1 MQLKTNNMAYLEFN
15 KEELVNLEYSLE
27 REILLTN
34 RAGGYINTTIVG
46 CNTRKYHGLLVVPI
60 ENFANE
66 RHILLSTLHESL
78 VQHGSVF
85 NLGISSYGKVHEPRG
100 HKYIVDFEMDYAS
113 TILYRVGGMV
123 FSKTIMF
130 VRETEEVL
138 IKYTL
143 IDAHSDTVLRL
154 KPFLAFR
161 NIHALTRANSVAN
174 TKYENVEN
182 GVSFKMYPGFPTLYL
197 QTSKKGEWVA
207 NPDWYYNITYKEESR
222 RGFADK
228 EDLFVPGYFE
238 MPIKKGES
246 IILSASTSAVKA
258 RGLKALFTKEVAA
271 RDDDSRNS
279 YEDCLK
285 LAAQQCVIKQK
296 GKYSVCAGYT
306 WDYEDLRYSLIAI
319 PGLTLFNDGNVKHF
333 EAVIEDMLTQKR
345 AKFFCGDGANEPDLP
360 LWLFR
365 TLQLYGDYGADGA
378 CLWAKYGKDL
388 TAMLDSYTDGS
399 RDDVVL
405 HENGLL
411 WSQKEGVAL
420 SWMNVY
426 SDGEPV
432 TERHGYQVET
442 NALWYNA
449 LCFAVE
455 MDEKYGNGTLKYK
468 WGRVIESIKANYYN
482 YFWIAERRHLAD
494 YFDENGRNCFARPNQ
509 LFAVG
514 LKYSPIEDH
523 VKMEVLK
530 CVERE
535 LLTVRGIRTLSPKN
549 PLYKGVYEGDQC
561 SRDMAHH
568 NGCVFPWLL
577 GIYVESIINLIGKS
591 QHKKCKEL
599 LNAFEEDINVHGIG
613 SVAELYDGN
622 PPHRPHGCISS
633 SVSVAEIIRGKYLLN
648 NTKKRK

>member
-1 MQLKTNNMAYLEFN
+1 MAYLEFN

-85 NLGISSYGKVHEPRG
+85 NLGISSYGKTYEPRG

-113 TILYRVGGMV
+113 TITYHVGGMK

-130 VRETEEVL
+130 VRDTEEVL

-143 IDAHSDTVLRL
+143 LDAHSDTLLRL
-154 KPFLAFR
+154 KPLLAFR
-161 NIHALTRANSVAN
+161 NIHALTHANTQAN
-174 TKYENVEN
+174 TKYGEADN
-182 GVSFKMYPGFPTLYL
+182 GVSFKMYEGFPTLYL
-197 QTSKKGEWVA
+197 QTSKKGEWIA
-207 NPDWYYNITYKEESR
+207 NPDWYYNVTYKEESR
-222 RGFADK
+222 RGFDDK

-246 IILSASTSAVKA
+246 IILSASTSPVKP
-258 RGLKALFTKEVAA
+258 RGLKALFDREVAKRVDNA
-271 RDDDSRNS
+271 RNS
-279 YEDCLK
+279 YEDCLR
-285 LAAQQCVIKQK
+285 LAAQQCVLKQNN
-296 GKYSVCAGYT
+296 KYSVCAGYT
-306 WDYEDLRYSLIAI
+306 WDYEDLRYTLAAI
-319 PGLTLFNDGNVKHF
+319 PGLTLYNDGDTKHF
-333 EAVIEDMLTQKR
+333 EAVIENLLTEKHDR
-345 AKFFCGDGANEPDLP
+345 LFTGKGGSEPDLP

-365 TLQLYGDYGADGA
+365 ALQLYADYKGDDAYV
-378 CLWAKYGKDL
+378 WKKYGKVL
-388 TAMLDSYTDGS
+388 VSLLDSYVSGI
-399 RDDVVL
+399 RDDIVL

-426 SDGEPV
+426 SNGVPV

-449 LCFAVE
+449 LCYAAD
-455 MDEKYGNGTLKYK
+455 MDDKYGNGAVRKK
-468 WGRVIESIKANYYN
+468 WGRVIESIKANYFN
-482 YFWIAERRHLAD
+482 YFWIPERNHLAD
-494 YFDENGRNCFARPNQ
+494 FYDENGKNFDARPNQ
-509 LFAVG
+509 LFAVA
-514 LKYSPIEDH
+514 LKYSPIEDD
-523 VKMEVLK
+523 VKMAVLK
-530 CVERE
+530 CIRRE

-549 PLYKGVYEGDQC
+549 PVYKAVYEGNQQ
-561 SRDMAHH
+561 SRDLAHH
-568 NGCVFPWLL
+568 NGCAFPWLL
-577 GIYVESIINLIGKS
+577 GMYVESIVNLLGKGYV
-591 QHKKCKEL
+591 KRCREL
-599 LNAFEEDINVHGIG
+599 LDAFEEDINIHGIG
-613 SVAELYDGN
+613 SIAELYDGN
-622 PPHRPHGCISS
+622 PSHKPHGCISS

-648 NTKKRK
+648 KIKR